1 MKRPPVRQSGKG
13 GPGAPTGDLRPLFGT
28 PSPSLGTG
36 AAPRKLASAT
46 AANDE
51 TDSGFAATQNSR
63 GGSKTGAADAT
74 STFTKPQAA
83 AGAWGGPGAGDN
95 AHPSQAGTLAATPDA
110 LTVGSAGTARRYQT
124 PLITAGA
131 VAVALAVAASAVAL
145 GWGLSAPAWPVLGL
159 VVCALCATAGWQAG
173 ALVAGVSAVAVL
185 VVAKMGV
192 PPPGAGLPAIAVQV
206 GTHLLAIAAGLGFGV
221 LISRVTRQ
229 HASTAQ
235 GREQRYQSLLSLA
248 VDAYWEIDAQYRLVA
263 ISEQDLVQRRVPGN
277 APRGLSA
284 AGGLGAIPWELP
296 RFGCHPDVLDE
307 LLADLDARQP
317 FRDRPVTWARTGG
330 SPRTYLVSGEPR
342 VDDRGAFN
350 GYWGVARDITA
361 ESAAREALAATE
373 IRYQELFA
381 RIPTPLVLHR
391 HGRVFDAN
399 PAALQLFGVAD
410 LPAMAARDLLAAYEG
425 GDSRER
431 AQRRMDEL
439 QALPVGSALPV
450 TDYRLIVHGRQ
461 VLVRTTGV
469 RVHAVGGPA
478 TLSIYVD
485 DTERHAA
492 EESVRRSEA
501 MLSHLVATSPDL
513 ITLTELVSGRYVM
526 VNQAFERTMGYSVA
540 EAKGRTALELGVW
553 KNAQERA
560 QFVSLLLKEGRVSDL
575 PVTFV
580 RRRGEPVSMRVSAAR
595 LVMDR
600 RDYVVI
606 NARDVTESERAQLER
621 EAILANASVG
631 IAVTRD
637 SRFVLANRC
646 FEDMYGWPP
655 GQLLGQP
662 GAVVWGSAQEH
673 AELGEQVG
681 PALARGEPVTI
692 EREACRRDGSRFV
705 CRLQARAIDPAHP
718 TLGGTVWIVE
728 DVTDRRQFERTLARA
743 RDDAEAASRAKS
755 AFLANTS
762 HELRTPLN
770 GMIGLAQLARQPDIG
785 EERRR
790 QYLEQI
796 ADSAQSLT
804 GIISDILDLSKIEA
818 GRLELDRSAFNLGE
832 LLRSLQR
839 TYGTLASAHGL
850 QLRLEIADSPQDGL
864 QGLVH
869 GDALRV
875 RQVCTNFL
883 TNALKFTTQG
893 EVVLAASR
901 DGEQVRIEVRDTGS
915 GLDDATQARLFRPF
929 TQADE
934 STTRRFGGT
943 GLGLSICRELATL
956 MGGSVGVH
964 SQPGAGSTFWAR
976 LPLPAVAA
984 PAAAAAPTD
993 EGRLEGARVL
1003 LVEDN
1008 AVNMVIAVAML
1019 ERWGVQVEQAENGSF
1034 AVAAVQSAAHAGQP
1048 FDAVLMDVQ
1057 MPVMSGHEAT
1067 RALRDSEAGRH
1078 LPVIALT
1085 AAALV
1090 TERDEALAAG
1100 MNDFLTKPIDAERL
1114 RSTLARWAGRRV

>member
-1 MKRPPVRQSGKG
+1 MEHI
-13 GPGAPTGDLRPLFGT
+13 D
-28 PSPSLGTG
+28 
-36 AAPRKLASAT
+36 
-46 AANDE
+46 D
-51 TDSGFAATQNSR
+51 
-63 GGSKTGAADAT
+63 AADL
-74 STFTKPQAA
+74 PLPVPERQRRRLPPA
-83 AGAWGGPGAGDN
+83 AG
-95 AHPSQAGTLAATPDA
+95 L
-110 LTVGSAGTARRYQT
+110 L
-124 PLITAGA
+124 
-131 VAVALAVAASAVAL
+131 
-145 GWGLSAPAWPVLGL
+145 VLL
-159 VVCALCATAGWQAG
+159 VVMVLVVMLVVP
-173 ALVAGVSAVAVL
+173 ALVAGAVVLGWGPVAPSRGATALLVGLAVCGLCAVVGL
-185 VVAKMGV
+185 VAGV
-192 PPPGAGLPAIAVQV
+192 VLWRTSTRELWAAQSDAQRFRS
-206 GTHLLAIAAGLGFGV
+206 LLA
-221 LISRVTRQ
+221 
-229 HASTAQ
+229 
-235 GREQRYQSLLSLA
+235 LA
-248 VDAYWEIDAQYRLVA
+248 VDADWEIDPQYRLVA
-263 ISEQDLVQRRVPGN
+263 AKRRDESSVLQPQT
-277 APRGLSA
+277 
-284 AGGLGAIPWELP
+284 GLGAVPWELP
-296 RFGCHPDVLDE
+296 RFACEPDTLDA
-307 LLADLDARQP
+307 LQADLDARRS
-317 FRDRPVTWARTGG
+317 FRDVAVQWMQG
-330 SPRTYLVSGEPR
+330 SGSLRHLRVSGEPR
-342 VDDRGAFN
+342 FNQRGLFQ
-350 GYWGVARDITA
+350 GYRGVARDVT
-361 ESAAREALAATE
+361 EENVAREALAETQT
-373 IRYQELFA
+373 RYQELFT

-399 PAALQLFGVAD
+399 PAALQLFGVPD
-410 LPAMAARDLLAAYEG
+410 LPALMARDLISAYES

-431 AQRRMDEL
+431 ARRRMDEL

-450 TDYRLIVHGRQ
+450 TDYRLLVHGRQ

-469 RVHAVGGPA
+469 RVQAVGGPA

-526 VNQAFERTMGYSVA
+526 VNQAFERTIGYSAA

-553 KNAQERA
+553 KSAEERSL
-560 QFVSLLLKEGRVSDL
+560 FINLLLKDGQVSDL
-575 PVTFV
+575 PMSFL
-580 RRRGEPVSMRVSAAR
+580 RKRGDAVSMRVSAAR

-621 EAILANASVG
+621 EAILTNASVG
-631 IAVTRD
+631 IAVTRQ
-637 SRFVLANRC
+637 SKFVLANRC
-646 FEDMYGWPP
+646 FEEMFGWGP

-662 GAVVWGSAQEH
+662 GAAVWCSAQEH
-673 AELGEQVG
+673 ADLGAQIG
-681 PALARGEPVTI
+681 PQLARGEPVTI
-692 EREACRRDGSRFV
+692 EREACRRDGSRFIS
-705 CRLQARAIDPAHP
+705 RFQARAIDPAHP
-718 TLGGTVWIVE
+718 AHGGTVWIVE
-728 DVTDRRQFERTLARA
+728 DVTDRRHFERTLARA

-770 GMIGLAQLARQPDIG
+770 GLIGLAQLARQPDID
-785 EERRR
+785 EARRR

-796 ADSAQSLT
+796 AEIAQSLT

-818 GRLELDRSAFNLGE
+818 GRLELDAKAFDLSE
-832 LLRSLQR
+832 LLRSLHR
-839 TYGTLASAHGL
+839 TSATLASAHGL
-850 QLRLEIADSPQDGL
+850 ALRLELGEGL

-875 RQVCTNFL
+875 RQISTNFL
-883 TNALKFTTQG
+883 TNALKFTGQG
-893 EVVLAASR
+893 EVVLSASR
-901 DGEQVRIEVRDTGS
+901 DGELVQIDVRDTGS
-915 GLDDATQARLFRPF
+915 GIDDTTQARLFRPF

-943 GLGLSICRELATL
+943 GLGLSICRELARL
-956 MGGSVGVH
+956 MGGTVGVH

-976 LPLPAVAA
+976 LPLPQITSLPAITAPVDNVA
-984 PAAAAAPTD
+984 
-993 EGRLEGARVL
+993 LEGARVL

-1019 ERWGVQVEQAENGSF
+1019 ERWGVQVEQAENGSL
-1034 AVAAVQSAAHAGQP
+1034 ALAAVQAAADTGRP

-1067 RALRDSEAGRH
+1067 RALRDSAAGRH

-1114 RSTLARWAGRRV
+1114 RSTLARWVGGRG